1 MATQTI
7 NYDINVNAGQ
17 STRTIQQMEQELNEL
32 NNEIKE
38 VGVGSAAFEKAAG
51 NIQKLEKELKT
62 TQATVEGFT
71 LDKKLEAADG
81 AIKVVAGSVAGLTG
95 AVGLL
100 GIESEEFD
108 KLTAQ
113 ATNAIAFGMGIKDV
127 SEGVGKLAKNFT
139 VAGTQAK
146 IFAAGQKALNLVQ
159 RAFNA
164 ILNANPIGLTILAI
178 TTLIGLV
185 VGLKDKFEAVNK
197 VFQFFK
203 GLVTSVGEALG
214 LTATAEEK
222 AAQAA
227 KEASEQRVKDIDNE
241 LKVRKAAGED
251 TVELE
256 REKQRLLT
264 SLTEE
269 GSQERKDIEADS
281 LAYEA
286 GLLKAKQD
294 AIDKAE
300 AEAAKKRADAR
311 AKKKAEDEA
320 AQKVIDDAAAQKVLD
335 DAQKETDRLK
345 AIAAA
350 VLEFTQA
357 AEDLEDE
364 TRLAKLEREE
374 ERKIAELEKL
384 GKDNEAIKLVEDYYR
399 ELKAE
404 AETLDREERTLKE
417 TEAAD
422 AKLAAMYENIDKEF
436 QIENERIQMKQFALD
451 SIIGFANAES
461 AIGKA
466 ALIAKQILNAKALVI
481 EAKAALSSIT
491 TKAAAAS
498 ADVATGFGKTLAAGF
513 PQNVPL
519 LIAYAAQA
527 ASIVAA
533 IVKAVG
539 AAKSQIGAAS
549 GGAAG
554 GSGGGGE
561 ISGVGGIETNPPVN
575 QANIDLGTSPE
586 TQVQNNTIQTY
597 VISGDIT
604 SSQEAEAK
612 LNARRTISG

>member
-7 NYDINVNAGQ
+7 NYDINVNAGA
-17 STRTIQQMEQELNEL
+17 SSRTIQQMEQELNEL

-51 NIQKLEKELKT
+51 NIQKLEKELKGA
-62 TQATVEGFT
+62 QATVEGFT

-139 VAGTQAK
+139 LAGTKAK
-146 IFAAGQKALNLVQ
+146 IFAAGQKVLNLAQ

-164 ILNANPIGLTILAI
+164 ILAANPIGLTILAI

-264 SLTEE
+264 QLTEE
-269 GSQERKDIEADS
+269 GSQERKDAEADA
-281 LAYEA
+281 LAFEA
-286 GLLKAKQD
+286 AQAKAKQD
-294 AIDKAE
+294 IIDKAE
-300 AEAAKKRADAR
+300 AEAAAKRKEAR
-311 AKKKAEDEA
+311 DKKKAEEE
-320 AQKVIDDAAAQKVLD
+320 AAAQKKLEEEQAETERL
-335 DAQKETDRLK
+335 AQAEVDRLK
-345 AIAAA
+345 TIDDIKNEFLMMIEERDQETE
-350 VLEFTQA
+350 LEK
-357 AEDLEDE
+357 AE
-364 TRLAKLEREE
+364 LAE
-374 ERKIAELEKL
+374 ERKLAELEEL
-384 GKDNEAIKLVEDYYR
+384 GADLEAVQAVRDYYAGVK
-399 ELKAE
+399 EEAALTDAQTQKDIDDKATADALAAKMAEIDGKAE
-404 AETLDREERTLKE
+404 LEQAYLGLLSQFGNFLGQIAGESKE
-417 TEAAD
+417 LQIAA
-422 AKLAAMYENIDKEF
+422 I
-436 QIENERIQMKQFALD
+436 
-451 SIIGFANAES
+451 
-461 AIGKA
+461 
-466 ALIAKQILNAKALVI
+466 
-481 EAKAALSSIT
+481 
-491 TKAAAAS
+491 
-498 ADVATGFGKTLAAGF
+498 VAT
-513 PQNVPL
+513 
-519 LIAYAAQA
+519 QA
-527 ASIVAA
+527 ASIGQILSSTAA
-533 IVKAVG
+533 ANAKAVAVNPVGLGQPWVGINTVSAGLGIASSIAG
-539 AAKSQIGAAS
+539 AAKSISQIKNS
-549 GGAAG
+549 D
-554 GSGGGGE
+554 SGGG
-561 ISGVGGIETNPPVN
+561 SVGGAPSLPRGASAAPTVSS
-575 QANIDLGTSPE
+575 ANIDIGTNPE
-586 TQVQNNTIQTY
+586 TAITNNAVQAY
-597 VISGDIT
+597 VVSGDIT

-612 LNARRTISG
+612 LNNRRQISG

>member
-7 NYDINVNAGQ
+7 NYDINVNAGA
-17 STRTIQQMEQELNEL
+17 SSRTIQQMEQELNEL

-51 NIQKLEKELKT
+51 NIQKLEKELKGA
-62 TQATVEGFT
+62 QATVEGFT

-139 VAGTQAK
+139 VAGTKAK
-146 IFAAGQKALNLVQ
+146 LFAAGQKVLNLAQ

-164 ILNANPIGLTILAI
+164 ILAANPIGLTILAI

-264 SLTEE
+264 QLTEE
-269 GSQERKDIEADS
+269 GSQERKDAEADA
-281 LAYEA
+281 LAFEA
-286 GLLKAKQD
+286 AQAKAKQD
-294 AIDKAE
+294 IIDKAE
-300 AEAAKKRADAR
+300 AEAAAKRKEAR
-311 AKKKAEDEA
+311 DKKKAEEE
-320 AQKVIDDAAAQKVLD
+320 AAAQKKLEEEQAETERL
-335 DAQKETDRLK
+335 AQAEVDRLK
-345 AIAAA
+345 TIDDIKNEFLMMIEERDQETE
-350 VLEFTQA
+350 LEK
-357 AEDLEDE
+357 AE
-364 TRLAKLEREE
+364 LAE
-374 ERKIAELEKL
+374 ERKLAELEEL
-384 GKDNEAIKLVEDYYR
+384 GADLEAVQAVRDYYAGVK
-399 ELKAE
+399 EEAALTDAQTQKDIDDKATADALAAKMAEIDGKAE
-404 AETLDREERTLKE
+404 LEQAYLGLLSQFGNFLGQIAGESKE
-417 TEAAD
+417 LQIAA
-422 AKLAAMYENIDKEF
+422 I
-436 QIENERIQMKQFALD
+436 
-451 SIIGFANAES
+451 
-461 AIGKA
+461 
-466 ALIAKQILNAKALVI
+466 
-481 EAKAALSSIT
+481 
-491 TKAAAAS
+491 
-498 ADVATGFGKTLAAGF
+498 VAT
-513 PQNVPL
+513 
-519 LIAYAAQA
+519 QA
-527 ASIVAA
+527 ASIGQILSSTAA
-533 IVKAVG
+533 ANAKAVAVNPVGLGQPWVGINTVSAGLGIASSIAG
-539 AAKSQIGAAS
+539 AAKSISQIKNS
-549 GGAAG
+549 D
-554 GSGGGGE
+554 SGGG
-561 ISGVGGIETNPPVN
+561 SVGGAPSLPRGASAAPTVSS
-575 QANIDLGTSPE
+575 ANIDIGTNPE
-586 TQVQNNTIQTY
+586 TAITNNAVQAY
-597 VISGDIT
+597 VVSGDIT

-612 LNARRTISG
+612 LNNRRQISG